1 MGGSTKTKLIDFAAG
16 ASSGLVADGVTHP
29 IDTIRTRLW
38 VQGATNDSAGAYRYG
53 GLLNG
58 FVTMV
63 RNEGVVSLFKGFGSV
78 ALLTPLAHG
87 LYFGSY
93 EWAKQHLI
101 RKQGNLLGVSD
112 TTAIMTA
119 AFIVKQKQQALVGQL
134 YNGPLDGLRQVYAE
148 GGMRKGL
155 MRGYM
160 SGLATYGPFSAIY
173 FLTYERFKTFCL
185 GYTPELRTE
194 HFVAGGFMAGTVAA
208 VATAP
213 IDLIKTRIQ
222 VCPGYNG
229 VVQSFNRIWREEGVA
244 VFTKGIG
251 ARVIWVA
258 PGCAITIAIFEDV
271 GAFLK
276 RTTSVI
282 HRRNSVICEPAPL
295 YNSVSFYN
303 SVPLV
308 TSLDRN
314 LKVSSNVS
322 SHNADW
328 GTVDVGNMR
337 DHDVSSNLCSNRS
350 HDDHS
355 ESSSRG

>member
-1 MGGSTKTKLIDFAAG
+1 MGNSRARRTKLIDFAAG

-38 VQGATNDSAGAYRYG
+38 VQGAKGTDSAAAYRYG

-63 RNEGVVSLFKGFGSV
+63 RKEGVASLFKGFGSV

-93 EWAKQHLI
+93 EWAKLHLI
-101 RKQGNLLGVSD
+101 RKEGNLLGLSD

-119 AFIVKQKQQALVGQL
+119 GFFSNAVGALIWNPMDVVKQKQQALVGQL
-134 YNGPLDGLRQVYAE
+134 FNGPLDGLRQVYAE
-148 GGMRKGL
+148 GGFRNGL

-173 FLTYERFKTFCL
+173 FLTYERFKNMCL
-185 GYTPELRTE
+185 QHTSDLRTA

-222 VCPGYNG
+222 VCSGYDG
-229 VVQSFNRIWREEGVA
+229 VIQSGVRIIKEEGLA
-244 VFTKGIG
+244 VFGKGIG

-271 GAFLK
+271 RNALVVIDEAAVPSTLESGA
-276 RTTSVI
+276 T
-282 HRRNSVICEPAPL
+282 
-295 YNSVSFYN
+295 
-303 SVPLV
+303 
-308 TSLDRN
+308 
-314 LKVSSNVS
+314 
-322 SHNADW
+322 
-328 GTVDVGNMR
+328 
-337 DHDVSSNLCSNRS
+337 
-350 HDDHS
+350 
-355 ESSSRG
+355 

>member
-1 MGGSTKTKLIDFAAG
+1 VEASQKQMGGSTKTKLIDFAAG

-119 AFIVKQKQQALVGQL
+119 GFFSNAVGALLWNPMDVVKQKQQALVGQL

-222 VCPGYNG
+222 VCSGYDG
-229 VVQSFNRIWREEGVA
+229 VVQSGARILKEEGLR

-271 GAFLK
+271 
-276 RTTSVI
+276 
-282 HRRNSVICEPAPL
+282 RNALVVLDEAAIPPPAL
-295 YNSVSFYN
+295 Q
-303 SVPLV
+303 
-308 TSLDRN
+308 
-314 LKVSSNVS
+314 NVE
-322 SHNADW
+322 
-328 GTVDVGNMR
+328 T
-337 DHDVSSNLCSNRS
+337 
-350 HDDHS
+350 
-355 ESSSRG
+355 